1 MPRSRPRGTGAE
13 ERDDSMTTGQWD
25 PDQYARFRAERSR
38 PFYDLAEM
46 VQTHPGMRVL
56 DLGCGDGVLT
66 AWLHDQLEAGETLGI
81 DSSAEMLSK
90 AAAHEQPNLHFQ
102 QADIATFEAAEPFDL
117 VFTNAALQ
125 WVDDHETLIP
135 RLLGL
140 LAPGGQFAMQIP
152 VNEQLISHI
161 TADGLAGEE
170 PYFTALHGQVRA
182 FHEVLKP
189 ERYAHILWE
198 RGCVEQQVRL
208 NIYPHEMPGYEA
220 VIEWVKG
227 TYLTSYE
234 TRLGP
239 ALWPS
244 YLEEYTKRMEA
255 AIGDQRPFLYCY
267 PRILAWGRK
276 G

>member
-1 MPRSRPRGTGAE
+1 MTTG
-13 ERDDSMTTGQWD
+13 STTTGQWD
-25 PDQYARFRAERSR
+25 PEQYARFRAQRSE
-38 PFYDLAEM
+38 PFYDLAAL
-46 VQTHPGMRVL
+46 VQTKPGMRVL
-56 DLGCGDGVLT
+56 DLGCGDGSLT
-66 AWLHDQLEAGETLGI
+66 AWLHDQLEAGETVGM
-81 DSSAEMLSK
+81 DSSESML
-90 AAAHEQPNLHFQ
+90 AQARQHEQPNLTFVQ
-102 QADIATFEAAEPFDL
+102 GNIATFEDAEPFDL

-125 WVDDHETLIP
+125 WVDDHETLVP
-135 RLLGL
+135 RLLKL

-161 TADGLAGEE
+161 TADGLASEE
-170 PYFTALHGQVRA
+170 PYFSALNGQVRA

-189 ERYAHILWE
+189 ERYSQILWE
-198 RGCVEQQVRL
+198 QGAVEQKVRL

-244 YLEEYTKRMEA
+244 YLEEYTKRMDA
-255 AIGDQRPFLYCY
+255 AIGSIRPFLYTY
-267 PRILAWGRK
+267 PRILAWGRLE
-276 G
+276 